1 MTHLARTHPLTF
13 IPLRKIWTGSD
24 RNDGRNPL
32 PEFIVERSAVFQVVD
47 PQKKSKVAVKL
58 YENLK
63 KSGVEAGNL
72 EIIERETKEL
82 LDLIWAGEILFVAL
96 PSSLT
101 VPYRLKYPF
110 QKPEKEYLE
119 GPPHTLSTDNTLY

>member
-1 MTHLARTHPLTF
+1 
-13 IPLRKIWTGSD
+13 
-24 RNDGRNPL
+24 
-32 PEFIVERSAVFQVVD
+32 VVD

-82 LDLIWAGEILFVAL
+82 LDLI
-96 PSSLT
+96 
-101 VPYRLKYPF
+101 
-110 QKPEKEYLE
+110 
-119 GPPHTLSTDNTLY
+119 